1 MKVSIKLLA
10 ILALSIIAFTLNAC
24 NKKKDIKM
32 TSEVSTD
39 IKELSKFINLPYQPK
54 AVWWQITRQGTPSL
68 IVSFG
73 PTDWIVDAV
82 LLFDKEDLE
91 AILNKSKQN
100 IEPVYSP
107 EQKAIIE
114 KYEKFET
121 IAPKSPEVIAY
132 EGTLHNLLKE
142 HGELEDKTY
151 KPTLFTYRDGRV
163 VRIKGTNKLYVTYQT
178 R

>member
-1 MKVSIKLLA
+1 
-10 ILALSIIAFTLNAC
+10 
-24 NKKKDIKM
+24 M

-39 IKELSKFINLPYQPK
+39 IKELSEYINLPYQPK
-54 AVWWQITRQGTPSL
+54 AVWWQITRQGTPPL

-100 IEPVYSP
+100 IEPLYSP
-107 EQKAIIE
+107 EQKAIIKKNE
-114 KYEKFET
+114 KLYIE
-121 IAPKSPEVIAY
+121 APESPEYIAR
-132 EGTLHNLLKE
+132 EAALHNLLKE